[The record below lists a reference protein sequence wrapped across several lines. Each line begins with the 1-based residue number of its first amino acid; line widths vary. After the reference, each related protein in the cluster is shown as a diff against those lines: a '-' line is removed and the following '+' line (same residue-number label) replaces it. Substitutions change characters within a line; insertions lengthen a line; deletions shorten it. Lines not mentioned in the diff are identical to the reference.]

1 MKNWTI
7 GRQIAVGFTLVLILL
22 CAVGY
27 QGYSSLRA
35 VVDHSRKSDDM
46 QAMVKTLLEARR
58 NEKNLI
64 LRKQSDYR
72 DKTLSEI
79 AEIKSQALLDKDR
92 FVEANNKK
100 LMDDVVA
107 SVTVYESAFRRYAE
121 IVLGGGSPK
130 DLEDLDKQM
139 VASARK
145 AQENCEAAIK
155 DQKAEMAIAVA
166 SAQRRIMVVS
176 VLAIFLS
183 ALFVFLIARS
193 ITISAHKLVGAA
205 ESIAGGDLSVKPE
218 PGGARELGQLAHAIQ
233 KMTADVGVFI
243 GNITGT
249 AATVSVSAHHSH
261 SIAERIA
268 VRTKDVSLQVSTVA
282 SASEEM
288 SATSSQIAQSCQLAA
303 NGAQSAAQ
311 SAQNGLVIA
320 DKTKQ
325 VMGQIADRVQDSSRT
340 VESLGKRSLQ
350 IGSIISVIEE
360 IADQT
365 NLLALNAA
373 IEAARAGQQGK
384 GFAVVADEVR
394 RLAERT
400 TGATR
405 EISDMI
411 KTIQNETEEAVNAM
425 QRGVQ
430 QVEAGTVESARS
442 GEALR
447 EMVEQVN
454 AVASQ
459 IDQIATAVQEQT
471 SATAEISASID
482 KISAAISLASDEAIE
497 SSHAASR
504 MNGIGEELMRG
515 LGHFKT
521 EDNPILDLN
530 KAKAAHMAFI
540 GKIKSHLDG
549 SAKIDAN
556 ALLNH
561 RTCAFGAWYQGKGS
575 ESCGHIGLFKE
586 IDAPHNRVHELGKQ
600 AIQNFDSGKKLEALQ
615 NCGEMF
621 SYSEAL
627 LEIIDKLISNLG
639 GVYEQNSRDS
649 AGSPQLKPEKKP
661 LQPSQ
666 FSPGVSPRMVATRA
680 S

>member
-22 CAVGY
+22 CTVGY

-35 VVDHSRKSDDM
+35 VVNHNQKSDDM

-79 AEIKSQALLDKDR
+79 AEIKRQALSDKDL
-92 FVEANNKK
+92 FVDADNKK
-100 LMDDVVA
+100 MMDDVVA
-107 SVTVYESAFRRYAE
+107 SVTNYETAFRRYAE
-121 IVLGGGSPK
+121 IVLSGGSAK

-139 VASARK
+139 VASARN
-145 AQENCEAAIK
+145 AQESCEAAIK
-155 DQKAEMAIAVA
+155 DQKAEMADAVA
-166 SAQRRIMVVS
+166 SAQRRIVFVS
-176 VLAIFLS
+176 ILSILLS
-183 ALFVFLIARS
+183 ALFVFLVTRS
-193 ITISAHKLVGAA
+193 ITVSAHKLVGAA

-218 PGGARELGQLAHAIQ
+218 ANGARELGQLAKAIQ
-233 KMTADVGVFI
+233 KMAADVGVFI

-249 AATVSVSAHHSH
+249 AATVAVSAHHSH
-261 SIAERIA
+261 AIAERIA
-268 VRTKDVSLQVSTVA
+268 VRTKDVALQVSTVA

-288 SATSSQIAQSCQLAA
+288 SATSSQIAQSCQLAS

-320 DKTKQ
+320 DKTMQ
-325 VMGQIADRVQDSSRT
+325 VMGQIAERVQDSSRT

-350 IGSIISVIEE
+350 IGSIISVIGE

-384 GFAVVADEVR
+384 GFAVVAEEVR

-400 TGATR
+400 TVATR

-411 KTIQNETEEAVNAM
+411 KSIQSETVEAVGAM

-430 QVEAGTVESARS
+430 QVEAGTQESARS

-447 EMVEQVN
+447 EIVEQVN

-471 SATAEISASID
+471 SATGEISASID
-482 KISAAISLASDEAIE
+482 KISSAIRVASEEALE

-504 MNGIGEELMRG
+504 MNGIGEELMKG

-521 EDNPILDLN
+521 EDDPILELN

-549 SAKIDAN
+549 SAKIDVN
-556 ALLNH
+556 ALPTH
-561 RTCAFGAWYQGKGS
+561 HTCAFGKWYQGKGS

-600 AIQNFDSGKKLEALQ
+600 AIQNFDAGKKLEALQ
-615 NCGEMF
+615 NCDEMF

-627 LEIIDKLISNLG
+627 LEIIDKLISNLDS
-639 GVYEQNSRDS
+639 VSQQSARDS
-649 AGSPQLKPEKKP
+649 AGSPYLKPETRP
-661 LQPSQ
+661 IQSSQ
-666 FSPGVSPRMVATRA
+666 FSPGPSPRMVATRG
-680 S
+680 